1 MQLSE
6 QQRVEYN
13 TVVMAGLL
21 HDIGKFFQRLWKE
34 RMKHP
39 LASKKFI
46 ESPKMSRILQ
56 KEGLDID
63 IDLLKLLVQRHHE
76 YLGPKKPK
84 ELLVQEIEDPLQR
97 ALAYIVSE
105 ADNFSSSERDI
116 EEERDWEFYKKY
128 RIYSLFSL
136 INIKTGVK
144 DDKYYQ
150 LQEFSPG
157 NIFPIDKQAL
167 DRKKYDY
174 EKLEE
179 KLQEELKAFEPGNF
193 SELFNGLW
201 NIFRKYLW
209 AVPSDTWRKRSDISL
224 FDHLSTTSAIA
235 ASLYLFHKDKI
246 DENEIKDD
254 TKEKFLLV
262 GGDLSGIQDFL
273 FEISQ
278 RNPKKLSK
286 TLRGRSFLVSL
297 VVEITALKILKAL
310 DLPYSAKLMSSG
322 GRFIIMAPNC
332 DEVIKTLEKL
342 AKEIEEEFFKKFL
355 GKLTLTLNFT
365 TTINGEDLKLGII
378 KEKINQVNVG
388 LIRKKLNKNIQILKN
403 GRYKEILKKPHGH
416 VLQHNKVCSFCGIF
430 PNVKPGDDERCEI
443 CNLSES
449 LGEKIIRNRFLL
461 FNEESKFFRFMG
473 IGVELTDDYKPNL
486 LAYSLKDTTN
496 QDIYHGSISYGIA
509 NYLPKDKEERIQMH
523 NDDENSLC
531 YFCKKNNLEKDCD
544 KDDRKTFKNSHL
556 SFQCIAT
563 HTPFQRQGKG
573 VDKLAVLKADIDNLG
588 YIVQYGFDRL
598 VDDEETSKYSV
609 SRYTFLS
616 RMIDAFFQHWLKH
629 TIAEKYPMIYT
640 VYAGGDDLL
649 LIGPW
654 ADIIKFSYE
663 FYKHFKAFVG
673 NNPDIT
679 LSAGISLFS
688 PHSPVTTA
696 AQGAQNYLEQSKE
709 KTGKDSLML
718 FDTPPVKW
726 EKLEELFEFADF
738 LDERVRMDEKESRIN
753 TAFLYRLFKYRRMFM
768 YSEEGKIEGLRFHSL
783 MNYDMVRNIEQKKK
797 VDGKDELLNPEEM
810 DKLRPLYATGKELNK
825 GLLKNLKIPLYIALF
840 KNRGG
845 KK

>member
-1 MQLSE
+1 MQLSK

-13 TVVMAGLL
+13 TVVLAGLL
-21 HDIGKFFQRLWKE
+21 HDIGKFFNRLWKVW
-34 RMKHP
+34 MKHP
-39 LASKKFI
+39 LASEKFI
-46 ESPKMSRILQ
+46 ESPEMSRILQ
-56 KEGLDID
+56 KKDLDID
-63 IDLLKLLVQRHHE
+63 LDLLKLLVKRHHE
-76 YLGPKKPK
+76 YYRFPENLKI
-84 ELLVQEIEDPLQR
+84 QNIDDPHQQ
-97 ALAYIVSE
+97 ALAYVVSKS
-105 ADNFSSSERDI
+105 DNFSSSERDK
-116 EEERDWEFYKKY
+116 EEERAREYYRKY

-150 LQEFSPG
+150 LQELSPG
-157 NIFPIDKQAL
+157 NIFPIDKDAL
-167 DRKKYDY
+167 DRKKYAY
-174 EKLEE
+174 EQLDKQ
-179 KLQEELKAFEPGNF
+179 LQEELKSFAPGNF

-209 AVPSDTWRKRSDISL
+209 AVPSDTTKKRSNISL

-235 ASLYLFHKDKI
+235 ASLYLYHLENLDKI
-246 DENEIKDD
+246 EIKNHQ
-254 TKEKFLLV
+254 KEKFLLV

-286 TLRGRSFLVSL
+286 TLRGRSFLLSL
-297 VVEITALKILKAL
+297 LVEITALKILKAL

-332 DEVIKTLEKL
+332 DEVIKILEKL
-342 AKEIEEEFFKKFL
+342 EEEIEEEFFKKFL
-355 GKLTLTLNFT
+355 GKLTLTLDFS
-365 TTINGEDLKLGII
+365 TTIKGKDFRHGKI
-378 KEKINQVNVG
+378 KENINQVNWG
-388 LIRKKLNKNIQILKN
+388 LIRKKLNKNIHILKN
-403 GRYKEILKKPHGH
+403 KKYTEILKKPHGH
-416 VLQHNKVCSFCGIF
+416 MLQHNGACSFCEIF
-430 PNVKPGDDERCEI
+430 PKEEPGKDKKCLI

-461 FNEESKFFRFMG
+461 FTEESEFFRFMG
-473 IGVELTDDYKPNL
+473 IGVQLTDDYRPNL
-486 LAYSLKDTTN
+486 LAYSLKDITN
-496 QDIYHGSISYGIA
+496 QDIYRGSISYGIA
-509 NYLPKDKEERIQMH
+509 NYLPKDEEKRIQMH
-523 NDDENSLC
+523 NDDEKSLC

-544 KDDRKTFKNSHL
+544 KDDRKTFKNTHL

-563 HTPFQRQGKG
+563 HTPLQRQGKG

-588 YIVQYGFDRL
+588 YIIQYGFDRL

-649 LIGPW
+649 LIGSW

-709 KTGKDSLML
+709 NTGKDSLML

-738 LDERVRMDEKESRIN
+738 LDKRLRMDEKESRIN
-753 TAFLYRLFKYRRMFM
+753 TAFLYRLFKYHRMFLD
-768 YSEEGKIEGLRFHSL
+768 SEEGKIEGLRFHSL
-783 MNYDMVRNIEQKKK
+783 MNYDVVRNIERKEK
-797 VDGKDELLNPEEM
+797 VDGEDELLNPEEL
-810 DKLRPLYATGKELNK
+810 DKLRPLYASGKELNK
-825 GLLKNLKIPLYIALF
+825 ELLKNLKIPLYIALF